1 MEVLHSLKQLYYRA
15 EYAAID
21 VYSELKGMF
30 VEFYSKFDFYD
41 LSFRSSWLEHPEFI
55 PNFITNLNWSKDMGM
70 LFYAWCCFSLMII
83 ARGRSEVVTY
93 QGKALFLILTIFF
106 YSLSGTAF
114 WGDVVPLF
122 DLPFYEELFS
132 WLGLP
137 YVRERQLSVEI
148 NS

>member
-30 VEFYSKFDFYD
+30 VEFYNKFDFYD

-93 QGKALFLILTIFF
+93 QGKALFLILAGFF
-106 YSLSGTAF
+106 VSLSGNSM
-114 WGDVVPLF
+114 WYVLSLL

-137 YVRERQLSVEI
+137 YVRTRTLTISMD
-148 NS
+148 